1 MGRDPGVFLFIV
13 ATIAGITV
21 RYWHRVRLKIR
32 GGKSRNWPAL
42 TATIDIVSVVM
53 IGSADEIAGYT
64 ATLTYFYR
72 NPELQ
77 VGEYQRYFSLKST
90 AENWVEQFKSRHV
103 MVRVNPKLPAD
114 SVLLEEDVEA
124 ISLRPVPGLEDALR
138 LEKIPALP
146 HGYRILSAVSEM
158 VGMAGLAVSVTAF
171 FICLRSG
178 GEPARVSVLW
188 TIGAMLVFTA
198 ISMFVIILRTE
209 DEDEYHSFSKRFSIW
224 CPAWMRWALSIGGG
238 IFAVFWLISK
248 IDPGL
253 AKYLLLG
260 TGSLLPILW
269 LGWCLLITTG
279 FHLAIVRSQ
288 AQSRPAPSEN
298 PS

>member
-1 MGRDPGVFLFIV
+1 MLRDPGFFLFIV

-21 RYWHRVRLKIR
+21 RYWHRLRRMLR
-32 GGKSRNWPAL
+32 GAESRNWPAL

-53 IGSADEIAGYT
+53 VGSADEVVGYT
-64 ATLTYFYR
+64 GTLTYFYR

-77 VGEYQRYFSLKST
+77 VGEFQRQFSLKSA
-90 AENWVEQFKSRHV
+90 AENWVEQFKSRSV
-103 MVRVNPKLPAD
+103 MVRVNPKRPVE
-114 SVLLEEDVEA
+114 SVLLEEDVQA
-124 ISLRPVPGLEDALR
+124 ITLRPAPGIEEAL
-138 LEKIPALP
+138 LMEKIPELP
-146 HGYRILSAVSEM
+146 RGYRILSTISEM
-158 VGMAGLAVSVTAF
+158 VGMAGLAVSATVF
-171 FICLRSG
+171 FICLRRG
-178 GEPARVSVLW
+178 GEPVRASVLW
-188 TIGAMLVFTA
+188 SIAAMLAFTV
-198 ISMFVIILRTE
+198 ISMFVVVLRAE
-209 DEDEYHSFSKRFSIW
+209 DEDEYHSFSRRFSIW

-238 IFAVFWLISK
+238 IFAIFWLIAK

-288 AQSRPAPSEN
+288 GHSRPALGGNLS
-298 PS
+298 